1 MRLRGLMRKEFLQI
15 MRDPSSIG
23 IAFLMPLVLLLL
35 FGYGVSL
42 DSENIPVALVVEQPS
57 ADTASFTA
65 SFHESRYSSHRFND
79 LPGGGGDD
87 GRRANAI
94 VVLRQVPPPLGGT
107 ARRSSSSSTGRRQYR
122 PHHFRLRGRGGGP
135 GCSSGA
141 AARATLDAPVVC
153 SSAWFNSD

>member
-1 MRLRGLMRKEFLQI
+1 MNDTRQPDDSMRAGGGAGMRLRGLMRKEFLQI

-65 SFHESRYSSHRFND
+65 AFHESRYFRPSLFND
-79 LPGGGGDD
+79 LQQAEAAMMA
-87 GRRANAI
+87 GRVNAV
-94 VVLRQVPPPLGGT
+94 VVLRQD
-107 ARRSSSSSTGRRQYR
+107 
-122 PHHFRLRGRGGGP
+122 F
-135 GCSSGA
+135 
-141 AARATLDAPVVC
+141 
-153 SSAWFNSD
+153 